1 MMLADMPLF
10 YEETI

>member
-1 MMLADMPLF
+1 MLADMPLF